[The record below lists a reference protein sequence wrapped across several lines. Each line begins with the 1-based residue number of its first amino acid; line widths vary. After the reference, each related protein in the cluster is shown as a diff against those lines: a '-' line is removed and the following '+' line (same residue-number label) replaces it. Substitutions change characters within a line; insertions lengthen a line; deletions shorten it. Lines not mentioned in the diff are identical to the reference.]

1 MQAIHGEYFSS
12 IFHWELVLLFEAAKM
27 VPLLAISG
35 NSQTAISSSELVAT
49 DLFLLQI
56 YVIATGQF
64 PLSYRWLPATN
75 CLQWVPYGQ
84 NLAGYLVS
92 SR

>member
-12 IFHWELVLLFEAAKM
+12 IFHWELVLLFVAAKM
-27 VPLLAISG
+27 LLLWTISG
-35 NSQTAISSSELVAT
+35 NSQTATSPSELVAT

-56 YVIATGQF
+56 YVRATALF
-64 PLSYRWLPATN
+64 PLSYNWLPATN

-84 NLAGYLVS
+84 N
-92 SR
+92 